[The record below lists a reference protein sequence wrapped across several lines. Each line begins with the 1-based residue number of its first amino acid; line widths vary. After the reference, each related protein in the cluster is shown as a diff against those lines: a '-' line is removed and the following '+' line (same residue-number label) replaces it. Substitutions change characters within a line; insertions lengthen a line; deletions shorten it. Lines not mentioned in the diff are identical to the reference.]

1 MKISIVIPTANRHDK
16 ILRAIDKIYEN
27 TILPHEVI
35 VVDQSQDDATDNI
48 LARSIEQGKVTYIKD
63 EGTGIS
69 RSKNIGWKY
78 ASGEIVAFT
87 DDDAWVESTWLEN
100 IKSSFLNQQFK
111 IGVLGGKIIP
121 VYEEK
126 NSNWNFPERWS
137 YLLPASDLG
146 DSLGTY
152 EGDSTPPGVNF
163 SIHRS
168 LLENFSGFDERL
180 GVDNGKSIQI
190 FGEDNDLCCR
200 IKKAGYDLVYNPS
213 CIVYHPVPLSRQS
226 QDFLDKRLIQEGM
239 TYAYFQIKNAELK
252 TWECCISLVKS
263 LLKYMYLKLIK
274 PNNDYAQYLQGKMIA
289 LLRFGIL
296 KMQLQ

>member
-1 MKISIVIPTANRHDK
+1 MKISVVIPTANRHDK
-16 ILRAIDKIYEN
+16 ILRAIEKIYEN

-35 VVDQSQDDATDNI
+35 VVDQSQDDATANV
-48 LARSIEQGKVTYIKD
+48 LARSIEQGKVKYIKD

-69 RSKNIGWKY
+69 RSKNIGWQY

-100 IKSSFLNQQFK
+100 IASSFLDRQFK

-126 NSNWNFPERWS
+126 NLNWTCPERWS

-146 DSLGTY
+146 DVFGAY

-168 LLENFSGFDERL
+168 LLEKFSGFDERL
-180 GVDNGKSIQI
+180 GVNNGRSIQI
-190 FGEDNDLCCR
+190 FGEDNDLSCR
-200 IKKAGYDLVYNPS
+200 IKKAGYELVYNPS

-226 QDFLDKRLIQEGM
+226 QDFLNKRLIQEGM
-239 TYAYFQIKNAELK
+239 TYAYFQVKNAELK
-252 TWECCISLVKS
+252 AWGCSISLIKS
-263 LLKYMYLKLIK
+263 ISKYIYLKLVE
-274 PNNDYAQYLQGKMIA
+274 PSNEYDRYLYGKIVA
-289 LLRFGIL
+289 LLKFGVL
-296 KMQLQ
+296 KTKIS